1 MVDQLEFDFENDVEE
16 TLTLVKL
23 LVTYPS
29 PHDLDVEETAFHQF
43 LDYAPHFEGTND
55 AINSY
60 MEVQHVKFK
69 LWYLDPPEPLELS
82 GTHAG
87 TLAVQ

>member
-1 MVDQLEFDFENDVEE
+1 VTDQLELDFEGDVEE

-60 MEVQHVKFK
+60 REVPHVEFK
-69 LWYLDPPEPLELS
+69 LWYLDPPEPLELK
-82 GTHAG
+82 GTHEG
-87 TLAVQ
+87 TMVMQ